1 MMTTKIEIVLPN
13 PPAVRNLVTVP
24 IEEVAVLRWEGVVV
38 FVVVVVVVLDALEEE
53 LAVVDSALLHLHYY

>member
-38 FVVVVVVVLDALEEE
+38 FVVVVVVLDALEEE
-53 LAVVDSALLHLHYY
+53 WAVVDSALLHLHYY

>member
-38 FVVVVVVVLDALEEE
+38 FVVVVVVLDALEEE